1 MMTSTDVRSIP
12 RIKHREAMQIAS
24 AENRKF
30 AAALRDLRP
39 DDWAKPT
46 DCARWDVKGL
56 AAHVIGSAAG
66 QASPREFVRQVRAG
80 KPIVSE
86 IGAEFWWDGMNELHV
101 REREGLSVDELKAEW
116 DKNSERAVRA
126 RRRLPRPIAWLPLIN
141 LPAPVGRKPVSYLF
155 DMGFTRDV
163 WMHRIDLTEAAG
175 TEFNADAEHDGRI
188 VADMVA
194 EWAETHGEPFDLVL
208 TGPAGGHYASGENG
222 EHVESDT
229 LEFFRVLAG
238 RVTGEG
244 VLRHPLPL

>member
-1 MMTSTDVRSIP
+1 MTTTDVREIS
-12 RIKHREAMQIAS
+12 RIKHREAMQITPVES
-24 AENRKF
+24 RKF

-46 DCARWDVKGL
+46 DCARWDVHGL

-80 KPIVSE
+80 KPIVKE

-101 REREGLSVDELKAEW
+101 RERQGRSADELRDEW
-116 DKNSERAVRA
+116 EKNSARAFRA

-163 WMHRIDLTEAAG
+163 WMHRIDLAKAAG
-175 TEFNADAEHDGRI
+175 IEFDADAEHDGRI

-208 TGPAGGHYASGENG
+208 TGPAGGHYTSGENG
-222 EHVESDT
+222 EHVEIDT
-229 LEFFRVLAG
+229 LEFFRILAG
-238 RVTGEG
+238 RRAGDG
-244 VLRHPLPL
+244 VLKNPLPL